1 MVIITRK
8 HYLLRNKGGGGTAR
22 NDTQQIVPASN
33 NVTSVDLDEVLQWD
47 AHLLLHG
54 AGVVHVAADVEE
66 LGAAVPGTTKAG
78 KPVASSSRM
87 NIEISNLDRSLR
99 GLCKRSCRRW

>member
-1 MVIITRK
+1 MVVITNK
-8 HYLLRNKGGGGTAR
+8 PFYLLGDEGSGGTAR
-22 NDTQQIVPASN
+22 NDAQEIIPASN
-33 NVTSVDLDEVLQWD
+33 NVTGVDLNEVLQRD

-78 KPVASSSRM
+78 EPVASSSRR
-87 NIEISNLDRSLR
+87 NI
-99 GLCKRSCRRW
+99 